1 MASLNQCLASLA
13 RLSLT
18 APARPAVASTIP
30 KFLLPSATA
39 PLARYA
45 SGGGGMRKRPVKKK
59 KVYKTLRTYDLS
71 SIEQFSLCD
80 AMRQVEP

>member
-1 MASLNQCLASLA
+1 
-13 RLSLT
+13 
-18 APARPAVASTIP
+18 
-30 KFLLPSATA
+30 
-39 PLARYA
+39 
-45 SGGGGMRKRPVKKK
+45 MRKRPVKKK